1 MNKTIRQQYR
11 KNSKKSLCKSKTA
24 KKCKKIKGC
33 KHVSGKK
40 RSFCRKIKNKRYNK
54 TKKFKGGE
62 QICSPT
68 NLDPCTD
75 AALIGI
81 NQKKNNSK
89 EIEDAVWDDIIKRTK
104 EHELAAAA
112 KRNRRR
118 NQKKGM
124 EDKDKLN
131 KDKREQLLAD
141 QKARLEQEKQAR
153 KERLERLERLKNLTN
168 SNSTETESECSTT
181 NSSSC
186 TSKELSKI
194 NQNNEKTKS
203 NSTKTH
209 IPFPPEQEC
218 SPTNLDVC
226 TTDKLE
232 DIMMNPDIPTVIQS
246 EAQKL
251 LVKNLNF
258 PPLTIIRGDNEKYR
272 YRHNNY

>member
-75 AALIGI
+75 AALIRI
-81 NQKKNNSK
+81 NQNKNNPP
-89 EIEDAVWDDIIKRTK
+89 EIEDAVWKAITDRTK
-104 EHELAAAA
+104 KHELAAAA
-112 KRNRRR
+112 ERNRRR

-141 QKARLEQEKQAR
+141 QKARLEREKQA
-153 KERLERLERLKNLTN
+153 LAARLKNLTN
-168 SNSTETESECSTT
+168 SNSTETESECSPT
-181 NSSSC
+181 NLSSC
-186 TSKELSKI
+186 TFDESYDI
-194 NQNNEKTKS
+194 NQNES
-203 NSTKTH
+203 NS
-209 IPFPPEQEC
+209 PE
-218 SPTNLDVC
+218 V
-226 TTDKLE
+226 KLK
-232 DIMMNPDIPTVIQS
+232 
-246 EAQKL
+246 AGLKL
-251 LVKNLNF
+251 V
-258 PPLTIIRGDNEKYR
+258 
-272 YRHNNY
+272 